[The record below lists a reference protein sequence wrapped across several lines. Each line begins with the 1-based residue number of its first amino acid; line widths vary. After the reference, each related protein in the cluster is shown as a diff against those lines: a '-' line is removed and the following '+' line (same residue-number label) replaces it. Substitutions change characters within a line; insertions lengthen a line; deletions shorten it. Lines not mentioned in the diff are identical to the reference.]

1 MRRDMDLIRSM
12 LKAVADS
19 DAPMD
24 AQAFTDDAHPFPVIA
39 YHADLLR
46 QAGLADVSEVK
57 DAGGKIV
64 LATIGPLTW
73 EGNDFLDA
81 IRSDAVWSRT
91 KRLVASRVGSAS
103 FEVLKAVA
111 VKIATDAL
119 L

>member
-19 DAPMD
+19 DAPLD
-24 AQAFTDDAHPFPVIA
+24 AHVLVDDAHPFETVA

-46 QAGLADVSEVK
+46 QAGLADVSE
-57 DAGGKIV
+57 AGGKIV

-73 EGNDFLDA
+73 AGNDFLDA
-81 IRSDAVWSRT
+81 IRSDSVWSRT

>member
-12 LKAVADS
+12 LKTVADS
-19 DAPMD
+19 DVPVD
-24 AQAFTDDAHPFPVIA
+24 AHALTDDAHPFQVVA

-57 DAGGKIV
+57 DAGGEIV

-73 EGNDFLDA
+73 AGNDFLDA
-81 IRSDAVWSRT
+81 VRSDTIWSRT

-103 FEVLKAVA
+103 FDVFKAVA

-119 L
+119 M

>member
-12 LKAVADS
+12 LRTVADS
-19 DAPMD
+19 DAPLD
-24 AQAFTDDAHPFPVIA
+24 AHVLVDDAHPFEMVA

-73 EGNDFLDA
+73 AGNDFLDA
-81 IRSDAVWSRT
+81 IRSDSVWSRT
-91 KRLVASRVGSAS
+91 KRLVAARVGSAS